1 MRQGSPRIENEYGI
15 IDKTLMERLQKRK
28 FGLTNQILKSMHPL
42 KSIKWTFL
50 FFSVV
55 IFLAGACKKQKNS
68 FSKADVKGAQK
79 LIDIEFSEKN
89 IDTLYPYLLKNKV
102 GFDSLRKYSLDN
114 DVFPAVRFDPLPRN
128 FVPRVQEDFPIW
140 EAPSDVTLPEPTSEL
155 AFYSIPQL
163 ASLIK
168 NRKITSLELTEFF
181 IDRIKKYDS
190 VLQSTITITEELALK
205 QAKKMDKELAEG
217 KYRGILHG
225 IPYGVK
231 DLMAVEG
238 YKTTWGAEPFKDQV
252 LEVTATVVEKLQDAG
267 GVLIAKLVSGSL
279 ARGDVWFG
287 GKTKN
292 PWDVEEGASGSSAG
306 SGSAT
311 SAGLVPFALGTET
324 LGSITS
330 PSTKNGI
337 TGLRPTYGRVSR
349 HGVMPLSWSMD
360 KVGPMA
366 RTAEDCAIVYSFIL
380 GEDPKDPTTTNQS
393 FGFDPEKN
401 FKSLRVA
408 YLKEDIEKD
417 TTEHK
422 ENLKKAIE
430 TIQKMGVDLTEIK
443 LPTAIPFKSFDIIL
457 RAEAGAFFDDL
468 VRSGGV
474 DTMVEQDQKSRANSL
489 RQSRFIPA
497 VEYIQANRHRQVLIE
512 EMQAL
517 TKDFDVII
525 SPTFGNKQMLITN
538 LTGHPVISVPTGLD
552 DEKHP
557 TSMTLVG
564 NLYDE
569 ASILLL
575 AKAFQEETL
584 FDELHPEGF

>member
-1 MRQGSPRIENEYGI
+1 MHLTER
-15 IDKTLMERLQKRK
+15 KTKAFLL
-28 FGLTNQILKSMHPL
+28 LT
-42 KSIKWTFL
+42 
-50 FFSVV
+50 VV
-55 IFLAGACKKQKNS
+55 IFLAGACKKEKNS
-68 FSKADVKGAQK
+68 FSKEDVKGAEK
-79 LIDIEFSEKN
+79 LIGIEFSKN
-89 IDTLYPYLLKNKV
+89 NMDTLYPYLQENRI
-102 GFDSLRKYSLDN
+102 GFDSLRKYPLDN
-114 DVFPAVRFDPLPRN
+114 EVFPAIRFDPLPKN
-128 FVPRVQEDFPIW
+128 FVPRPQDDFPIW
-140 EAPSDVTLPEPTSEL
+140 EVPTDVELPERTAEL
-155 AFYSIPQL
+155 AFYTIPQL

-181 IDRIKKYDS
+181 IERIKKYDS
-190 VLQSTITITEELALK
+190 VLQSTITITEELAIE
-205 QAKKMDKELAEG
+205 QAKKMDKELADG
-217 KYRGILHG
+217 NYRGILHG

-238 YKTTWGAEPFKDQV
+238 YKTTWGAEPYKDQE
-252 LEVTATVVEKLQDAG
+252 LAVTATVVEKLQAAG

-349 HGVMPLSWSMD
+349 HGVMSLSWSMD

-366 RTAEDCAIVYSFIL
+366 RSAEDCAIVYSIIQ
-380 GEDPKDPTTTNQS
+380 GPDPKDQTTTDFD
-393 FGFDPEKN
+393 FGFDTKKD

-417 TTEHK
+417 TTDHK
-422 ENLKKAIE
+422 ENLEKAIK
-430 TIQKMGVDLTEIK
+430 TFKDTGIDLTEVE
-443 LPTAIPFKSFDIIL
+443 LPTQIPFKGFDIIL

-474 DTMVEQDQKSRANSL
+474 DSMVEQDQKSRANSL
-489 RQSRFIPA
+489 RQARFIPA

-512 EMQAL
+512 QMQEL
-517 TKDFDVII
+517 LKDFDVII
-525 SPTFGNKQMLITN
+525 SPTFGNKQLLITN
-538 LTGHPVISVPTGLD
+538 LTGHPVISIPTGLD

-575 AKAFQEETL
+575 AKAFQEATL
-584 FDELHPEGF
+584 FDEMHPEGY